1 MLMRFHELGRR
12 LPGVRGPRG
21 GPDGDDTLVEES
33 RSSARLAPDRRQ
45 ARAVLGVVAAFAV
58 AVAAIALW
66 APDRGGHSAITA
78 VLLVVCYALAARVR
92 FEVGS
97 GLAVP
102 TQLIFVP
109 MLFLA
114 APAAVPLLV
123 ALGFALSTL
132 PEHLRRDRHPGRLGL
147 HVVSAGYAIGPV
159 LVLAL
164 SGQSSAT
171 LGVRVL
177 VVLAAA
183 LALQFVL
190 DFAGWAALGHSPGEL
205 ARALRAAWQVD
216 IVLTPLG
223 LVLAGAARGDRYAV
237 LLGLPLVWL
246 LAEFARQRTQSVD
259 QALELSKAYL
269 GTALLL
275 GDVVEADDSYTGLHS
290 RDVVSLVLAVSDRL
304 GLAGDDRHKARLTA
318 LLHDVGKV
326 EIPKEI
332 INKPGRLTP
341 AERAVIETHTE
352 VGQRML
358 EKVGGLLK
366 DVGLL
371 VRSCHEHWDGG
382 GYPDRTAG
390 DEIPLVSRI
399 VCACDAF
406 SAMTTDRSYRA
417 ALPHHT
423 AVAEL
428 RRCAGTQFDP
438 DVVAALIGVVGAEQ
452 PAVFAPAA

>member
-1 MLMRFHELGRR
+1 MLMRLDELGRR
-12 LPGVRGPRG
+12 LRGFRTVRGG
-21 GPDGDDTLVEES
+21 SADDTLVEES
-33 RSSARLAPDRRQ
+33 RSTAGRALDRRQ
-45 ARAVLGVVAAFAV
+45 ARATLAVAAAFAV

-66 APDRGGHSAITA
+66 APDRGGHSAVTA
-78 VLLVVCYALAARVR
+78 ALLVVCYALAARVR

-123 ALGFALSTL
+123 VLGFALSTL
-132 PEHLRRDRHPGRLGL
+132 PEHLRGDRHPGRLGL
-147 HVVSAGYAIGPV
+147 HVVSAGYAVGPV

-164 SGQSSAT
+164 SGQSSAAV
-171 LGVRVL
+171 GVRVL
-177 VVLAAA
+177 VVLVAA
-183 LALQFVL
+183 LALQFAL
-190 DFAGWAALGHSPGEL
+190 DFAGWAALGHSPREL
-205 ARALRAAWQVD
+205 ARALRAAWRVD

-223 LVLAGAARGDRYAV
+223 LVLAGAARGDRYAL

-259 QALELSKAYL
+259 QALELSQAYL

-290 RDVVSLVLAVSDRL
+290 RDVVSLVLAVCDRL
-304 GLAGDDRHKARLTA
+304 GLDDDDRHKARLTA

-332 INKPGRLTP
+332 IRKPGPLTA

-352 VGQRML
+352 AGQRML
-358 EKVGGLLK
+358 EKVGGLLE

-371 VRSCHEHWDGG
+371 VRSCHEHWNGG
-382 GYPDRTAG
+382 GYPDRLAG
-390 DEIPLVSRI
+390 ERIPIVARI

-417 ALPHHT
+417 ALPPDA

-438 DVVAALIGVVGAEQ
+438 AVVAVLVEVVGTEQ
-452 PAVFAPAA
+452 PAALAPAA

>member
-1 MLMRFHELGRR
+1 M
-12 LPGVRGPRG
+12 
-21 GPDGDDTLVEES
+21 DDTLIEES
-33 RSSARLAPDRRQ
+33 RSSVRLAPDRRQ
-45 ARAVLGVVAAFAV
+45 ARATIAVVAAFAI

-66 APDRGGHSAITA
+66 AAPGRGGHSWVTA
-78 VLLVVCYALAARVR
+78 ALLVACYALAARVR

-123 ALGFALSTL
+123 VLGFALSTL

-159 LVLAL
+159 LVFAL
-164 SGQSSAT
+164 CGQPAPT
-171 LGVRVL
+171 LGGRVL
-177 VVLAAA
+177 LVLAAA
-183 LALQFVL
+183 LALQFAL
-190 DFAGWAALGHSPGEL
+190 DFAGWAALGHSRREL

-237 LLGLPLVWL
+237 VLGLPLVWL

-259 QALELSKAYL
+259 QALALSQAYL

-290 RDVVSLVLAVSDRL
+290 RDVVALVLAVSDRL
-304 GLAGDDRHKARLTA
+304 GLSDDDRHKARLTA

-326 EIPKEI
+326 EIPKQI
-332 INKPGRLTP
+332 IRKPGPLTT
-341 AERAVIETHTE
+341 AERALIETHTE

-358 EKVGGLLK
+358 EKVGGLLQ

-390 DEIPLVSRI
+390 AAIPLVSRI
-399 VCACDAF
+399 VCACDAY

-417 ALPHHT
+417 ALSHE
-423 AVAEL
+423 AAIAEL

-438 DVVAALIGVVGAEQ
+438 RVAAALITVVASEH
-452 PAVFAPAA
+452 PAVLAPAA

>member
-1 MLMRFHELGRR
+1 MLMRLDELGRR
-12 LPGVRGPRG
+12 LRGFRTVRGG
-21 GPDGDDTLVEES
+21 SADDTLVEES
-33 RSSARLAPDRRQ
+33 RSTAGRALDRRQ
-45 ARAVLGVVAAFAV
+45 ARATLAVAAAFAV
-58 AVAAIALW
+58 AVAVIALW
-66 APDRGGHSAITA
+66 APDRGGHSAVTA
-78 VLLVVCYALAARVR
+78 ALLVVCYALAARVR

-123 ALGFALSTL
+123 VLGFALSTL
-132 PEHLRRDRHPGRLGL
+132 PEHLRGDRHPGRLGL
-147 HVVSAGYAIGPV
+147 HVVSAGYAVGPV

-164 SGQSSAT
+164 SGQSSAAV
-171 LGVRVL
+171 GVRVL
-177 VVLAAA
+177 VVLVAA
-183 LALQFVL
+183 LALQFAL
-190 DFAGWAALGHSPGEL
+190 DFAGWAALGHSPREL
-205 ARALRAAWQVD
+205 ARALRAAWRVD

-223 LVLAGAARGDRYAV
+223 LVLAGAARGDRYAL

-259 QALELSKAYL
+259 QALELSQAYL

-290 RDVVSLVLAVSDRL
+290 RDVVSLVLAVCDRL
-304 GLAGDDRHKARLTA
+304 GLDDDDRHKARLTA

-332 INKPGRLTP
+332 IRKPGPLTA

-352 VGQRML
+352 AGQRML
-358 EKVGGLLK
+358 EKVGGLLE

-371 VRSCHEHWDGG
+371 VRSCHEHWNGG
-382 GYPDRTAG
+382 GYPDRLAG
-390 DEIPLVSRI
+390 ERIPIVARI

-417 ALPHHT
+417 ALPPDA

-438 DVVAALIGVVGAEQ
+438 DVVAVLVEVVGTEQ
-452 PAVFAPAA
+452 PAALAPAA